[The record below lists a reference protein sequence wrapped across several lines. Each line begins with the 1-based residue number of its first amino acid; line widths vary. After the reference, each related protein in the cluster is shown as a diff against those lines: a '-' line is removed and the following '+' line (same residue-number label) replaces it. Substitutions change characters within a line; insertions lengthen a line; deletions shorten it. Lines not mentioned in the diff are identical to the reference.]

1 MITALLFAIGVVLIA
16 GVVAFFGVNEVMSVV
31 FTANTW
37 YIAAA
42 VIIQLAILLLLAGR
56 LVLIARKHEHIG
68 FIDAF
73 KITMSG
79 MAISML
85 TPIAKIGGEPL
96 KIYLLKKKKMDGS
109 EATAVIAVDTLAEL
123 VSSLLMV
130 FIIFMLYARE
140 LPGVVSSSFIVFLI
154 VVAVIIVGLLKLL
167 LNPKWM
173 RKLVRFAGRKISKF
187 AHVKKRDYARLFY
200 DAFQVLIKD
209 KSIIASAFGMSF
221 LTKILEFARMWLVFA
236 AIGVFLP
243 WDVVLIV
250 WSVILVL
257 YLVPWLPGS
266 LGLIELFGTG
276 AFVMLG
282 ITSSAAAGGLLLDR
296 FISFWF
302 VLIFGMLIVTTMK
315 LPKKVR
321 R

>member
-1 MITALLFAIGVVLIA
+1 MITALLFAIGIVLIA
-16 GVVAFFGVNEVMSVV
+16 GVVAFFGVNEVLNVI
-31 FTANTW
+31 FTANAW

-42 VIIQLAILLLLAGR
+42 VIIQAAILLLLAGR
-56 LVLIARKHEHIG
+56 LVLIARKHYHIG

-73 KITMSG
+73 KITLSG

-123 VSSLLMV
+123 ASSLLMV

-140 LPGVVSSSFIVFLI
+140 LPAALSSSFIVFLI

-167 LNPKWM
+167 LNPRWM
-173 RKLVRFAGRKISKF
+173 RKLVRFASRKISKF

-200 DAFQVLIKD
+200 NAFQVLIKD
-209 KSIIASAFGMSF
+209 KSIIASAFGISF
-221 LTKILEFARMWLVFA
+221 VTKILEFCRMWLVFA

-243 WDVVLIV
+243 WDVVVIV

-257 YLVPWLPGS
+257 YLIPWLPGS
-266 LGLIELFGTG
+266 LGLVELFGAG

-282 ITSSAAAGGLLLDR
+282 VTSGAAAGGLLIDR

-302 VLIFGMLIVTTMK
+302 VLIFGLLIATTMK
-315 LPKKVR
+315 LPKNVR